1 MVGSVCV
8 KTSVFIDE
16 IRHQQRKVLT
26 LVWVKASVFIDENR
40 CHQRRG
46 RAAPPSK
53 NVGGAAFLSGT
64 ISKTMILHGRSAKSK
79 GAILGISKPRS

>member
-1 MVGSVCV
+1 MVGSVWV

-16 IRHQQRKVLT
+16 IRSQQRKVVKLF
-26 LVWVKASVFIDENR
+26 WVKASVFIDENR

-46 RAAPPSK
+46 RVALPSK

-64 ISKTMILHGRSAKSK
+64 ISKIMIFALEFCKKKGR
-79 GAILGISKPRS
+79 KPG